1 MLEESDEINPGSA
14 LSSQAEHAGARLP
27 DAENAGALGLA
38 GLLLRWAG
46 ATMLSRAA
54 LIIAAL
60 LVLVLLILVR
70 IELHQDRVLNEMA
83 LREMQEEEKRGI

>member
-1 MLEESDEINPGSA
+1 MKSTLDQRYRHKLNMMEPGCRMLKI
-14 LSSQAEHAGARLP
+14 
-27 DAENAGALGLA
+27 AGALGLT

-54 LIIAAL
+54 PIIAAL
-60 LVLVLLILVR
+60 LVLVMLILVR

-83 LREMQEEEKRGI
+83 LREMQEENAEKKRGI

>member
-1 MLEESDEINPGSA
+1 MKSTLDQRYRHKLNMQEPGCRMLKI
-14 LSSQAEHAGARLP
+14 
-27 DAENAGALGLA
+27 AGALGLT

-54 LIIAAL
+54 L

-70 IELHQDRVLNEMA
+70 IELHRDRVLNEMA